1 MTAMKSPILGNRGKV
16 AQNGKQGSERI
27 CKKRS
32 LTLETGFI
40 NANREF
46 GSRLSVMQ
54 IPIYT

>member
-16 AQNGKQGSERI
+16 AQNGKQASERI

-40 NANREF
+40 NC
-46 GSRLSVMQ
+46 SRLSVMQ

>member
-16 AQNGKQGSERI
+16 AQNGKQASERI

-40 NANREF
+40 KQIVN
-46 GSRLSVMQ
+46 SVVGYQ
-54 IPIYT
+54 